1 MKLSLRSL
9 RAYYYR
15 MVSAQSVFLSG
26 VKVYSGATLPED
38 VREQLYRGT
47 YELGERELLGSAV
60 QHSDRVLEFG
70 AGMGIIGLVASRMV
84 GPQGA
89 VLSIEANSTL
99 EPLILS
105 NQRLNA
111 AKIVPPQLVFS
122 AVNSDGRDVRFH
134 CNIDILSSSI
144 IDRGKQSTSVKVPG
158 RMASELVDS
167 FKPTVL
173 IMDIEGSEVEVVL
186 SIPYAGIRAAVIE
199 IHEKLIGPDNVV
211 RILAH
216 LESQGFTLMKKL
228 HGNYLFQRG

>member
-1 MKLSLRSL
+1 MI
-9 RAYYYR
+9 
-15 MVSAQSVFLSG
+15 SAQTVCLNG
-26 VKVYSGATLPED
+26 VKVYSGATLPDD

-47 YELGERELLGSAV
+47 YEFGERELLGSAV

-89 VLSIEANSTL
+89 VMSVEANSTL

-122 AVNSDGRDVRFH
+122 AVNSDGRDVQFH
-134 CNIDILSSSI
+134 CNKDILSSSV
-144 IDRGKQSTSVKVPG
+144 IDRGKHSTSVIVPG

-173 IMDIEGSEVEVVL
+173 IMDIEGSEVEVVP
-186 SIPYAGIRAAVIE
+186 SIPYAGIRAIVIE
-199 IHEKLIGPDNVV
+199 IHQKLIGPDNV
-211 RILAH
+211 IHIFAH
-216 LESQGFTLMKKL
+216 LKSKGFTLMKKL
-228 HGNYLFQRG
+228 HGNYLFQRMGEGGRGD